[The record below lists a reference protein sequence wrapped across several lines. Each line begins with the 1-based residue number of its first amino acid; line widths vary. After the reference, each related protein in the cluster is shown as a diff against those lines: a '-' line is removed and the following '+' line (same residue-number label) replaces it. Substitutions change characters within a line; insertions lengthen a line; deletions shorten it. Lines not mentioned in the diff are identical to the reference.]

1 MLPTTWNAN
10 VARAYLCSCMSEE
23 PTNRSFSLHTL
34 PFLRILIAACPHS
47 RAMSNPILANRLVR
61 AVIPYL
67 AKSISPQSEAKNAET
82 TDAGGSSQWKGKKRA
97 RGYEGDEVFKTA
109 PGVLFG
115 TPREER
121 VVILSVEGRAS
132 SCSHFV
138 RSG

>member
-1 MLPTTWNAN
+1 
-10 VARAYLCSCMSEE
+10 
-23 PTNRSFSLHTL
+23 
-34 PFLRILIAACPHS
+34 
-47 RAMSNPILANRLVR
+47 MSNPILANRLVR

-67 AKSISPQSEAKNAET
+67 AKSISSQSEAKNAET

-97 RGYEGDEVFKTA
+97 RGYESDEVFKTA

-121 VVILSVEGRAS
+121 VVILSVEGKE
-132 SCSHFV
+132 SCCTSFV

>member
-1 MLPTTWNAN
+1 
-10 VARAYLCSCMSEE
+10 
-23 PTNRSFSLHTL
+23 
-34 PFLRILIAACPHS
+34 
-47 RAMSNPILANRLVR
+47 MSNPILANRLVR

-67 AKSISPQSEAKNAET
+67 VKSISSQSEAKNAET
-82 TDAGGSSQWKGKKRA
+82 TDAGGSSQWKGKKRV